1 MSILFSMGHQTMFS
15 YDFDASKIS
24 HLTVNGTENIC
35 NSDIDF
41 QEFDQNIPLNQDA
54 LTKNFLS
61 QNTVQEKVILR
72 SKIALNTWKPPKI

>member
-1 MSILFSMGHQTMFS
+1 MGHQTMFS